1 MMWVLTP
8 YDIYKKEFRRVF
20 RGYDEQEVDEFLDQV
35 AAVLKELYREIEA
48 LRAQT
53 QHENGGYPPAA
64 TPGLSPRET
73 LAIPDVQQVHRE
85 MEAKVQALRQQV
97 AEVIDMASVQAA
109 QRAED
114 VMLQA
119 EARLGELVTKVQ
131 EETERRL
138 KAAEER
144 LEAMLA
150 EAAQKLRFLLG
161 REAGKDEGVRRT
173 KRATLVA
180 QARTRKMWD
189 GGAE

>member
-53 QHENGGYPPAA
+53 QHENGGYPAA
-64 TPGLSPRET
+64 APGPGPKEA
-73 LAIPDVQQVHRE
+73 LAVPDVQQVHRE
-85 MEAKVQALRQQV
+85 MEAKVQALRRQV

-119 EARLGELVTKVQ
+119 EARLGELVTRVQ

-138 KAAEER
+138 KEAEER

-150 EAAQKLRFLLG
+150 EAAQKLRFLLS
-161 REAGKDEGVRRT
+161 REMSKDEGARRT

>member
-1 MMWVLTP
+1 MMRVLTP

-35 AAVLKELYREIEA
+35 AAVLKELYQEIEA

-53 QHENGGYPPAA
+53 QHENGGHPAA
-64 TPGLSPRET
+64 PPGPGQRRGSVV
-73 LAIPDVQQVHRE
+73 PDVQQVHRE

-114 VMLQA
+114 IMLQA

-138 KAAEER
+138 KEAEER

-189 GGAE
+189 GGTE